1 MIHVI
6 YDARCP
12 VCVRAIQLVSYRE
25 ETLRTG
31 GQSPTVQLHAWPEG
45 EEVLQGLAASKRP
58 ATLAQRVWALLPSG
72 LVLGSCEDDPMRLIY
87 EMEYLAFV
95 RLPTREIRQRVD
107 SVAVLPLQQ
116 LKQAVPQGGPGRWWR
131 RAEAFR
137 LAAASL
143 QKEHIAVLDEFL
155 PEEMCHALFLGTLA
169 SRDQGEMVRGATGAA
184 GKALAKGVEELQKV
198 LNEPSRGDVVK
209 FSDDGNM
216 PGCSGFLEALDAL
229 VEGLQGCPAVAN
241 RLQHVDWANGAM
253 FAIYPGDSSRYIK
266 HVDNSLGTDGR
277 RLTAVLY
284 LNKDWKPEHGGC
296 LRVFEPTMQSCQVK
310 RDIEP
315 VWNRLVVFWSTQ
327 EVPHE
332 VLSSFKDRMAVS
344 VWFICGRESLR
355 NEESFQRLFNPQ
367 KLRCIGQRSRRSC
380 LLRAAETEEERAALQ
395 ELPLEATFSPAKLSI
410 LSRRFRWRRE
420 EDVERERD
428 TLQDAAIRNAVAKA
442 LTGQHPAAAFAATAE
457 EAHPKLRTEPV
468 RSGVPLHFE
477 LVEDSGSLPSEPF
490 THLSARRIP
499 VTFGI
504 VD

>member
-12 VCVRAIQLVSYRE
+12 VCVRTIQLVSYRE

-45 EEVLQGLAASKRP
+45 KEVFQGLAASKRP
-58 ATLAQRVWALLPSG
+58 VTLAQRVWALLPTG
-72 LVLGSCEDDPMRLIY
+72 LVLGSCQDDPMRLIY

-95 RLPTREIRQRVD
+95 RLPTQEIRQRVD
-107 SVAVLPLQQ
+107 RVAVLPLQQ
-116 LKQAVPQGGPGRWWR
+116 LKQAVSQGGPGRWWR
-131 RAEAFR
+131 HAEAFR
-137 LAAASL
+137 LAAAAL

-155 PEEMCHALFLGTLA
+155 PEDTCRALSLGALA
-169 SRDQGEMVRGATGAA
+169 SRGEMVRGATGAA
-184 GKALAKGVEELQKV
+184 GKALAKGTEELQKV

-216 PGCSGFLEALDAL
+216 PGCPGFLEALDAL
-229 VEGLQGCPAVAN
+229 VEGLQGCPAVAD

-266 HVDNSLGTDGR
+266 HVDNTLGTDGR

-310 RDIEP
+310 CDVEP

-332 VLSSFKDRMAVS
+332 VLSSFKDRLAVS

-367 KLRCIGQRSRRSC
+367 KLRCIGQRNRRAC
-380 LLRAAETEEERAALQ
+380 LLRAAETEDERAALR

-428 TLQDAAIRNAVAKA
+428 TVQDVAIRNAVAKA

-457 EAHPKLRTEPV
+457 AAPPKLRAEPV

-477 LVEDSGSLPSEPF
+477 LVEDSGSQPSKSF
-490 THLSARRIP
+490 THLPARRIP